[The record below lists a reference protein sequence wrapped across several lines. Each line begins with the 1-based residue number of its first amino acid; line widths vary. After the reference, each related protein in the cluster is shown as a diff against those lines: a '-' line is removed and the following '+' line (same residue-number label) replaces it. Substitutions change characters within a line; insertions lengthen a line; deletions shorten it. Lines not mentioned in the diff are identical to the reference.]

1 MMKKNRAL
9 AIQLAQRQ
17 RAEIIADTCQ
27 LEGVNFTVP
36 EINTLLGGTTVG
48 GHDIHDHNLAVN
60 QINSWEKLLT
70 DLSQNKFEFSPQ
82 YLCALHEKVAKDEAL
97 TWGRY
102 RTGNVTIAGS
112 NYMPPESSQVS
123 DLVDEVFHQAKGIN
137 DTFDKAAFLFLKLSR
152 IQPFFDG
159 NKRTARLFAN
169 GVCLDEGHP
178 AFSISKKQELEFNTL
193 MLGFYDTGDMSPMRA
208 FLDTCIDPRVVQIMN
223 EYSPSTDDISSH
235 PTETNHGRS

>member
-1 MMKKNRAL
+1 MKKNRAL

-60 QINSWEKLLT
+60 QINSWEKLLS

-82 YLCALHEKVAKDEAL
+82 YLCALHENVAKDEAL

-112 NYMPPESSQVS
+112 NYMPPDS
-123 DLVDEVFHQAKGIN
+123 DKVAGLVDEVFYQAKGIEN
-137 DTFDKAAFLFLKLSR
+137 TFDKAAFLFLKLSR

-208 FLDTCIDPRVVQIMN
+208 FLDTCIDPRVVKIMN
-223 EYSPSTDDISSH
+223 EYSPSANEDNNQYSGAYQ
-235 PTETNHGRS
+235 GR